1 MSTVDTESTHT
12 SEVLLLTS
20 AHFCYHSSISMIH
33 EMDHSPDVVLQAFG
47 LTTSTSLVQMS

>member
-1 MSTVDTESTHT
+1 MCNVDADGTHK

-20 AHFCYHSSISMIH
+20 ARFCYHSSIGIIH